1 MNNPGNVPRIT
12 DPRFARWDEL
22 DPTWRQLHRLKT
34 LLHQEGIDAAELY
47 GAGFTAVDHLSR
59 WSASWGIGYLE
70 AAQEAR
76 YVHEGRE
83 RILRE
88 REENLEQRMK
98 AMIAMHY
105 RSRRHA

>member
-47 GAGFTAVDHLSR
+47 GAGFTRWIICRGGLRRGVSVTSR
-59 WSASWGIGYLE
+59 
-70 AAQEAR
+70 
-76 YVHEGRE
+76 
-83 RILRE
+83 LR
-88 REENLEQRMK
+88 
-98 AMIAMHY
+98 
-105 RSRRHA
+105 RRRGTCMRVVSGSCVSVRKTLNGG